1 MAMLNNQRVLYI
13 LSYQKLWDDLK
24 PIIGLQ
30 CAGQILLCKPLQVSR
45 VVGKLP
51 SSCDKVHFFL
61 VKSHVL
67 FWKSPILSWWNLQLF
82 PQKHR
87 ISSPCLQ
94 LRSNIWWNLHFS
106 CLNYHVWVVKWP
118 FFFVKPIIFWAN
130 SPQTTVRGTAAAS
143 TFRSNFRQASRPSLT
158 RSSKV
163 LPFTWD
169 LRSWMITYPIGSMYA
184 IYANI
189 GGILMVNV
197 TIYTIHGSYGY
208 GHCSQFGV

>member
-51 SSCDKVHFFL
+51 SSCDKFHFFL

-94 LRSNIWWNLHFS
+94 LQSNIWWNLHFS

-130 SPQTTVRGTAAAS
+130 SPPNHRSRHRRGLHFPQQLSPGVS
-143 TFRSNFRQASRPSLT
+143 TFIDQVVEGLALH
-158 RSSKV
+158 
-163 LPFTWD
+163 
-169 LRSWMITYPIGSMYA
+169 LRFKELDDYLSHR
-184 IYANI
+184 
-189 GGILMVNV
+189 
-197 TIYTIHGSYGY
+197 IHVCYI
-208 GHCSQFGV
+208 C